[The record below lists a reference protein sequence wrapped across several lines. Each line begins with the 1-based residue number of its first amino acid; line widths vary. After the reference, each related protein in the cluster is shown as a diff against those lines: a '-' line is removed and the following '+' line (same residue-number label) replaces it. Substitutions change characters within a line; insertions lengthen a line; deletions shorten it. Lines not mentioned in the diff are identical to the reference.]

1 MQKLFWHLKVPPE
14 KAYLLCKEKKKK
26 KKMVGELAQRD
37 GDWHCNR
44 KTRWWLRGFADSEA
58 AVCTQVNID
67 VFERRKSVGGT

>member
-1 MQKLFWHLKVPPE
+1 
-14 KAYLLCKEKKKK
+14 
-26 KKMVGELAQRD
+26 MVGGLAQRD